1 MVERREIDL
10 IKIKVSHEFNSKA
23 HRVYKIFKPKEI
35 VQGEPFD
42 IILTFENVGE
52 KFLGGF
58 FDLKITQQ
66 ALITHVKQI
75 AIPPLEENKVITVTV
90 SDVAVELTG
99 VCGIEFHNQNYHT
112 TNHETV
118 NSIYLWDE
126 TGSLQVGN
134 FLFLPISSK
143 EEIYQKYSLVVALIA
158 LVVSLT
164 ALLLAA
170 TELIARIFIL

>member
-10 IKIKVSHEFNSKA
+10 IKIKVSHELNSKA

-42 IILTFENVGE
+42 IILTFKNIGE
-52 KFLGGF
+52 KFHGGF
-58 FDLKITQQ
+58 FDLEITQL
-66 ALITHVKQI
+66 ALRVNVKQI
-75 AIPPLEENKVITVTV
+75 TVPPLEENKVFTVKV
-90 SDVAVELTG
+90 SDIALELTG
-99 VCGIEFHNQNYHT
+99 ICGIEFRNQKYYT
-112 TNHETV
+112 ADHETAG
-118 NSIYLWDE
+118 SIYLWSE
-126 TGSLQVGN
+126 TGKLQHN
-134 FLFLPISSK
+134 EFLFLPISSK